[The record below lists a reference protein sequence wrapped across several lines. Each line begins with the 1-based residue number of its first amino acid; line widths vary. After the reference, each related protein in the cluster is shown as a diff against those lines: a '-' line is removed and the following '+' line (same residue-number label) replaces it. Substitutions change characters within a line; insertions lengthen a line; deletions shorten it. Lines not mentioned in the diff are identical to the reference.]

1 MQDPVSIMSRK
12 LLIDAGATKTAF
24 AVVNDGVVQYE
35 HTGAGINPNY
45 TPDEEISRI
54 IGEFVHQSGTPTGIR
69 EVRYY
74 GAGCASLENAGR
86 VGCVLQ
92 ECFPDAKINVY
103 SDLMAV
109 CHALSRDQRSIVGI
123 LGTGAATCL
132 FDGVGMESRAP
143 SLGYMLGD
151 EGSGT
156 NLGKRL
162 LTAYL
167 RGQLPPAVAADL
179 QHEHQL
185 SFESAIHRIYREP
198 APNKFWSSLAPFVLN
213 HIDDDYVHRLA
224 LEAFMDFFSFQK
236 NYYENAEDLPWNLS
250 GSIAFHFEKT
260 VREAA
265 EQENCRIGKIVKA
278 PMPLLIQQ

>member
-1 MQDPVSIMSRK
+1 MSQT
-12 LLIDAGATKTAF
+12 LFIDAGATKTAF
-24 AVVNDGVVQYE
+24 AMVRDGEVLGE
-35 HTGAGINPNY
+35 HIGKGINPNY
-45 TPDEEISRI
+45 TPDEEISQILADYVKTDEKNR
-54 IGEFVHQSGTPTGIR
+54 VPT

-92 ECFPDAKINVY
+92 EFFPDAKINVY
-103 SDLMAV
+103 SDLMAI
-109 CHALSRDQRSIVGI
+109 CHALSRNQRSIVGI

-132 FDGVGMESRAP
+132 FDGMGMENRAP
-143 SLGYMLGD
+143 SLGYLLGD

-167 RGQLPPAVAADL
+167 RGQLPPSVAADL
-179 QHEHQL
+179 QHNYQL
-185 SFESAIHRIYREP
+185 SFDTAIHRIYRES
-198 APNKFWSSLAPFVLN
+198 APNQFWSSLAPFVLK
-213 HIDDDYVHRLA
+213 HIEDDYIQHLA

-236 NYYENAEDLPWNLS
+236 NYYEEAETLPWNLS
-250 GSIAFHFEKT
+250 GSVAFHFEEI
-260 VREAA
+260 VRKAA
-265 EQENCRIGKIVKA
+265 GKLHCHVGKIIKA